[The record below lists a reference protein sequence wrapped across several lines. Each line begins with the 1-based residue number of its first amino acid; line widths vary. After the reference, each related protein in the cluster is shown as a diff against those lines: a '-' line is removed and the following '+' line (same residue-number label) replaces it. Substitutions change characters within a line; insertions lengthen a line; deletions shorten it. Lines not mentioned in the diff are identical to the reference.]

1 MKEEIKL
8 NKKELEYQR
17 KIADKYPELIGKK
30 AAYRQD
36 AEIDSRQ
43 TELDKYVR
51 QLCGIVEPFMAE
63 NHMPLEYLARAC
75 EMVRTVFESEAV
87 LPKATKREGAICN
100 G

>member
-1 MKEEIKL
+1 MTICRLVWLDTNRYTVTILAPTGGNINHFSVLCLGGALMKEEIKL

-43 TELDKYVR
+43 TEL
-51 QLCGIVEPFMAE
+51 
-63 NHMPLEYLARAC
+63 
-75 EMVRTVFESEAV
+75 
-87 LPKATKREGAICN
+87 
-100 G
+100 